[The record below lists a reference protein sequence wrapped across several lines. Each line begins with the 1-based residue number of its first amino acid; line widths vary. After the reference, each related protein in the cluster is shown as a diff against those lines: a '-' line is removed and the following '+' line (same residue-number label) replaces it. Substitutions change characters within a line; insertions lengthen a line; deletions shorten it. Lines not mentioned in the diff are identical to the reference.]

1 MILTMILSVAA
12 LVVSVA
18 TLILV
23 TINSIKQQNTLNL
36 LKQYICDNRLE
47 AIDKIKKLDARVF
60 MLESDKPQQTT
71 SATDVKPKRVRTN
84 KPQKRN
90 DA

>member
-1 MILTMILSVAA
+1 MITLILSVAA
-12 LVVSVA
+12 LTMSIA
-18 TLILV
+18 TLVLV
-23 TINSIKQQNTLNL
+23 TINSIKQQKTINL
-36 LKQYICDNRLE
+36 LKQYICGNRLE
-47 AIDKIKKLDARVF
+47 AIDKIKKLDARIF

-84 KPQKRN
+84 KAQKRN